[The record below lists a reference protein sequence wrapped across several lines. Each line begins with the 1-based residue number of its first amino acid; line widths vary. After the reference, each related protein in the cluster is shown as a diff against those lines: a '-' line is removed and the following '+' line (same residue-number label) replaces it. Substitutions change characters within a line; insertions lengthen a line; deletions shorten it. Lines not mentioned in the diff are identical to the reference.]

1 MMSNLISRRSTAL
14 TYLDDTDSRILSQ
27 PLRDN
32 PLLHVSLKAPYILI
46 FQALLHDVR
55 QSFLST
61 IMATD
66 PLMQFKIDATER
78 CAILELSLIID
89 VCRTKTIDLDTAYD
103 CNASLALWP

>member
-1 MMSNLISRRSTAL
+1 
-14 TYLDDTDSRILSQ
+14 
-27 PLRDN
+27 
-32 PLLHVSLKAPYILI
+32 
-46 FQALLHDVR
+46 
-55 QSFLST
+55 
-61 IMATD
+61 MATD